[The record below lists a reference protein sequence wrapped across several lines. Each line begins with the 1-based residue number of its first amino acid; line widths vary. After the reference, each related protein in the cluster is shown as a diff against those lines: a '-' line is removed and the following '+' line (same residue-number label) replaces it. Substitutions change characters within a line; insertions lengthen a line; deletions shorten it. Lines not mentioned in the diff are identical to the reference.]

1 MKAGADDRDRTGDLV
16 LTKDVLCQL
25 SYIGPSVPARR
36 VVQGITEPPRA
47 WTRVIANSA
56 SAARGRLERETGIE
70 PATNSL
76 EGCDSTTEL
85 LPPTC
90 GRPPDSART
99 PRRCEA
105 PLTRDTVTTPDHAHG
120 RDGRLQIL
128 PANRNSLEEVFR
140 SAKVGGEGRV
150 RTSVATRTADLQSAA
165 IDRSATSPNSFLE
178 GTRLATAAANA
189 HLSDRASRP
198 VAKIPMLPSICGYY
212 VSGRVPEPPTA
223 VGGAGGGI

>member
-1 MKAGADDRDRTGDLV
+1 
-16 LTKDVLCQL
+16 
-25 SYIGPSVPARR
+25 VPARR

-178 GTRLATAAANA
+178 ARAWQRLPRTPTSRTGPAARSQRSLCC
-189 HLSDRASRP
+189 HLFVDTMFPGASLNRR
-198 VAKIPMLPSICGYY
+198 LPSVELAEGF
-212 VSGRVPEPPTA
+212 EPPT
-223 VGGAGGGI
+223 G